1 MNRLVSLTVHGLFYT
16 IKRRGECFQHIAPPN
31 PTDRRKDHVM
41 ASQEDTPKGGNWQ
54 HLPDII
60 KRILEKQGGAK

>member
-1 MNRLVSLTVHGLFYT
+1 MNRLVSLTVHGLFCT
-16 IKRRGECFQHIAPPN
+16 INRRGECLQHIAPPN
-31 PTDRRKDHVM
+31 PNGSRKDHVM
-41 ASQEDTPKGGNWQ
+41 ASQEDTPTGGNWQ